1 MWICKRDLSK
11 ECDGKYKDCTNCVL
25 DNILDEIMKLQT
37 YKMFEG
43 EDTVYVVREDLSHI
57 IDKYKLES
65 EHKNEW

>member
-11 ECDGKYKDCTNCVL
+11 ECDGNYKDCTNCVL

-43 EDTVYVVREDLSHI
+43 EDTVYVVREDISQI
-57 IDKYKLES
+57 INKYKLGS
-65 EHKNEW
+65 N

>member
-1 MWICKRDLSK
+1 MWLCKRDLSK
-11 ECDGKYKDCTNCVL
+11 ECDGKNKDCTNCVL
-25 DNILDEIMKLQT
+25 DNILDELMKLQT

-43 EDTVYVVREDLSHI
+43 EDTVYVVREDILHI